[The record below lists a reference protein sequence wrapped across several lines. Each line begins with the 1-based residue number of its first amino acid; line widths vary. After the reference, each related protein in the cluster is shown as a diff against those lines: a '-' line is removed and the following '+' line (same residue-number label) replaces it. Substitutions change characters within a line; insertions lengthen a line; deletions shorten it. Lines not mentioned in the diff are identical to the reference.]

1 MLGDCCRW
9 KGFSRKCSCGEA
21 AVVQTHQGH
30 PADCTAIEDTFC
42 WHILPWTSHGIGR
55 SLQYCKVIDEKN
67 EGQGRDLSMN
77 CVGMDKKA
85 LGETLWEKSI
95 LNWEKNDASP
105 ISSEVK
111 SGTHRCQALHSG
123 LGLVSSSRVSS
134 AMLWGRQGGTVSG
147 IIDKATS
154 GKNFYHQKKKGEQK
168 TGEIELVCVCVCLKG
183 RMFCSTLLR
192 KSLEE
197 NSVGLG
203 QEKLTQKNV
212 RNQNRR

>member
-1 MLGDCCRW
+1 MKKMRGTEETFRWIVLGW
-9 KGFSRKCSCGEA
+9 NGVLMEVRKHLEKLSGERAFWTGRKMTLLPSLRKENLAYTA
-21 AVVQTHQGH
+21 A
-30 PADCTAIEDTFC
+30 
-42 WHILPWTSHGIGR
+42 R
-55 SLQYCKVIDEKN
+55 
-67 EGQGRDLSMN
+67 
-77 CVGMDKKA
+77 
-85 LGETLWEKSI
+85 
-95 LNWEKNDASP
+95 
-105 ISSEVK
+105 
-111 SGTHRCQALHSG
+111 LHSG

-134 AMLWGRQGGTVSG
+134 AMLWGRHGSTVSG
-147 IIDKATS
+147 IVDKATS

-203 QEKLTQKNV
+203 QEELTQKNV

>member
-1 MLGDCCRW
+1 MFMRGGSSGPDPP
-9 KGFSRKCSCGEA
+9 
-21 AVVQTHQGH
+21 GH
-30 PADCTAIEDTFC
+30 PADCIAIEDTIC
-42 WHILPWTSHGIGR
+42 WHILSWTSHGVER
-55 SLQYCKVIDEKN
+55 SLQCCKVIDEKN
-67 EGQGRDLSMN
+67 EGHGRDLSMN
-77 CVGMDKKA
+77 CVGMEWSVDGGKKT
-85 LGETLWEKSI
+85 LGETLWGKSI

-105 ISSEVK
+105 ISSEGK
-111 SGTHRCQALHSG
+111 SGIHRCQALHSG

-134 AMLWGRQGGTVSG
+134 AMLWGRHGSTVSG
-147 IIDKATS
+147 IVDKATS

-203 QEKLTQKNV
+203 QEELTQKNV